1 MRSQKSMSLNQE
13 SFKNDISP
21 DVENSIVQR
30 SEFND
35 EEGPM
40 SLTIDTR
47 KQFFDENADFAEQE
61 QIAEAVTENR
71 NTIDRVTQQMTE

>member
-61 QIAEAVTENR
+61 
-71 NTIDRVTQQMTE
+71 

>member
-1 MRSQKSMSLNQE
+1 MNQE

-21 DVENSIVQR
+21 EINNSVIHR
-30 SEFND
+30 SEYND

-61 QIAEAVTENR
+61 
-71 NTIDRVTQQMTE
+71 